1 MWDQNDYV
9 NFYQEKIEE
18 KAMQFKIEPR
28 SVSLKYRLF
37 NSPLLSI
44 LEQPLEFGKILDIG
58 GGGGDNYFTFRK
70 SIQNKAINYYVLDS
84 EVLFDT
90 TEDVRKKY
98 SNSNDKLIHLKNL
111 KDISIADVDITLLIG
126 TLQYL
131 SKDELTSLLADLN
144 SMNNIIVARTPI
156 ASKSKA
162 LLQIAKVPVGQEVK
176 LQEVQVYLRSRS
188 DIKRVF
194 KKFGF
199 KIRKTGLRLP
209 YFLSTEHGNVLT
221 YYQMIHFYR
230 QK

>member
-1 MWDQNDYV
+1 MWEQTDYV

-18 KAMQFKIEPR
+18 KGMQFENKTR

-37 NSPLLSI
+37 NSPILSI
-44 LEQPLEFGKILDIG
+44 LKQPLEFGKILDVG

-70 SIQNKAINYYVLDS
+70 SIQNKAVNYYVLDS
-84 EVLFDT
+84 DVLFDA

-98 SNSNDKLIHLKNL
+98 SNSNGKLIHLKNL
-111 KDISIADVDITLLIG
+111 KDISMANVDITLLIG

-131 SKDELTSLLADLN
+131 SKEELASLLADLKQ
-144 SMNNIIVARTPI
+144 MNNIIVARTPI
-156 ASKSKA
+156 VIKGKK
-162 LLQIAKVPVGQEVK
+162 LVQIAKIPVGEEVK
-176 LQEVQVYLRSRS
+176 LQKVQVYLRSRS

-199 KIRKTGLRLP
+199 KMQKTGLRLP